1 LWVKALSDSE
11 GDLDKGQALYVKLRV
26 QMIKDEWAHL
36 DKVLAE
42 KAKAKAEAKA
52 EAKRKKQTSLLVQRQ
67 LEQQRSEAEQKRSE
81 AKQRIAAEKSREA
94 KRPIHDKKAKFA
106 FRATLFFVVLFGV
119 CVYRLSFL
127 NDDSNATFAIFVISM
142 FGAPL
147 MFLKYLYHRTLGP
160 RL

>member
-1 LWVKALSDSE
+1 MFKTPEDRLSEIELYELVAEEIERNQQSKGLWVKALSDSE

-52 EAKRKKQTSLLVQRQ
+52 EAKRKKQN
-67 LEQQRSEAEQKRSE
+67 
-81 AKQRIAAEKSREA
+81 
-94 KRPIHDKKAKFA
+94 KKAKFA

-119 CVYRLSFL
+119 CVYRVSFL
-127 NDDSNATFAIFVISM
+127 NDDSYATFAILAISM
-142 FGAPL
+142 LGAPL
-147 MFLKYLYHRTLGP
+147 MFLKYLYHR
-160 RL
+160 REIA

>member
-1 LWVKALSDSE
+1 MFKTPEDRLSEIELYELVAEEIERNQQSKGLWVKALSDSE

-52 EAKRKKQTSLLVQRQ
+52 EAKRKKQN
-67 LEQQRSEAEQKRSE
+67 
-81 AKQRIAAEKSREA
+81 
-94 KRPIHDKKAKFA
+94 KKAKFA

-119 CVYRLSFL
+119 CVYRVSFL
-127 NDDSNATFAIFVISM
+127 NDDSIATFAILAISM
-142 FGAPL
+142 LGAPL
-147 MFLKYLYHRTLGP
+147 MFLKYLYHR
-160 RL
+160 REIA